1 MVVLSYHAF
10 IYLNCMYDWFCFICT
25 MICTI
30 HSLVP
35 YHICEIHT
43 DNLHE
48 HVYFHLMRVC
58 ETYVDRLHVKIH
70 FHAIHVH
77 TCICVLYIYIC
88 GYLNASQSNN
98 PPPLRFGAPPNKLPA
113 TQQQQP
119 QMQQRKRQ
127 QVSK

>member
-1 MVVLSYHAF
+1 MYAHIDAIHVGIPMIVLSYHAF
-10 IYLNCMYDWFCFICT
+10 IYLKCMYDWFCFIYT

-43 DNLHE
+43 DDLHE

-58 ETYVDRLHVKIH
+58 ETYVDRLHVKVH

-77 TCICVLYIYIC
+77 TCICVLLMKYMHDLDKIQI
-88 GYLNASQSNN
+88 
-98 PPPLRFGAPPNKLPA
+98 
-113 TQQQQP
+113 
-119 QMQQRKRQ
+119 
-127 QVSK
+127 

>member
-1 MVVLSYHAF
+1 MKVG
-10 IYLNCMYDWFCFICT
+10 
-25 MICTI
+25 
-30 HSLVP
+30 
-35 YHICEIHT
+35 
-43 DNLHE
+43 
-48 HVYFHLMRVC
+48 
-58 ETYVDRLHVKIH
+58 
-70 FHAIHVH
+70 AITGMGSVQWEA
-77 TCICVLYIYIC
+77 VLYNTLAFLIYSNALVLTDYARTSLESYNIC